1 MPPSD
6 FKKLKVE
13 MSCVIFQLAML
24 HELRNTHPLF
34 VDTETS
40 DGDDNDDSLLSLLVI
55 LRQALDRVRYS
66 VDRKNVVRSVA
77 HHALLY
83 NLRDDEFRKFIRVSK
98 ITFNVLVEMIHQD
111 IVFKAKGDKAKKQ
124 QRDVALQLAITL
136 EWYGAYGNGNSVAHL
151 VRDYAVGMGT
161 VPTYVRRVQKA
172 LLRHYTTCVSW
183 PSQQQRALSA
193 AFHEERFGLTEGVV
207 GFVDG
212 THVNFSQK
220 PHIQG
225 SLHYSQKC
233 QHSLNVQTPIAKH
246 PERYFSGDEYLIG
259 DTGYALSIRL
269 ITPYKLPAAAKDE
282 HAFYNETISSARVIN
297 ETCIGLLKNRWMS
310 LKEIRTQIK
319 KKADFRHVNNH
330 ILACVLLHN
339 LGLALADE
347 WDEDTADEED
357 DDEPRGTAEVGTAAQ
372 QKRERIKRALIST
385 RQEHLHQC
393 LHLRDSLSSK

>member
-13 MSCVIFQLAML
+13 LSGVIFQLASL
-24 HELRNTHPLF
+24 HELRNMHPLL
-34 VDTETS
+34 VDTETF
-40 DGDDNDDSLLSLLVI
+40 DGADNDDSLLSLLVI
-55 LRQALDRVRYS
+55 LRQALDCVRYS

-98 ITFNVLVEMIHQD
+98 ITFNVLVEMIRQD

-136 EWYGAYGNGNSVAHL
+136 EWYGAYGNGNSVVHL

-172 LLRHYTTCVSW
+172 LHRHYTTW
-183 PSQQQRALSA
+183 
-193 AFHEERFGLTEGVV
+193 
-207 GFVDG
+207 
-212 THVNFSQK
+212 
-220 PHIQG
+220 
-225 SLHYSQKC
+225 
-233 QHSLNVQTPIAKH
+233 TPIVKH

-269 ITPYKLPAAAKDE
+269 ITPYKLPEAAKDKN
-282 HAFYNETISSARVIN
+282 AFYNKTISSARVIN
-297 ETCIGLLKNRWMS
+297 ENCIGLLKNRWMS

-319 KKADFRHVNNH
+319 KKADFCHVNNH
-330 ILACVLLHN
+330 IIACVLFHN

-357 DDEPRGTAEVGTAAQ
+357 DDEPRGTAEVGTSAQ

>member
-13 MSCVIFQLAML
+13 LSGVIFQLASL
-24 HELRNTHPLF
+24 HELRNMHPLL
-34 VDTETS
+34 VDTETF
-40 DGDDNDDSLLSLLVI
+40 DGADNDDSLLSLLVI
-55 LRQALDRVRYS
+55 LRQALDCVRYS

-98 ITFNVLVEMIHQD
+98 ITFNVLVEMIRQD

-136 EWYGAYGNGNSVAHL
+136 EWYGAYGNGNSVVHL

-161 VPTYVRRVQKA
+161 VPTY
-172 LLRHYTTCVSW
+172 
-183 PSQQQRALSA
+183 
-193 AFHEERFGLTEGVV
+193 
-207 GFVDG
+207 
-212 THVNFSQK
+212 
-220 PHIQG
+220 
-225 SLHYSQKC
+225 
-233 QHSLNVQTPIAKH
+233 TPIAKH

-269 ITPYKLPAAAKDE
+269 ITPYKLPEAAKDKN
-282 HAFYNETISSARVIN
+282 AFYNKTISSARVIN
-297 ETCIGLLKNRWMS
+297 ENCIGLLKNRWMS

-319 KKADFRHVNNH
+319 KKADFCHVNNH
-330 ILACVLLHN
+330 IIACVLFHN

-357 DDEPRGTAEVGTAAQ
+357 DDEPRGTAEVGTSAQ